1 MSARRRRWLWI
12 VGGAAVLAT
21 GGWLLASFP
30 RETDV
35 TWVEAH
41 VDDLVIGVEIEGSLQ
56 SRNSSYLGPP
66 PVPEMWDYKIAFLA
80 TEGNEVEPGTPVLG
94 FDVTELDRRLRER
107 QTESEE
113 AAKKIEQL
121 TKDLVRRRMVDDLKL
136 AEARARARKARL
148 KIEVPEEFEK
158 GQILEEARLDLELAE
173 TEIAHLE
180 SRLTSSVRSGEAAL
194 DVLRR
199 KKDRADQQVSEIQGS
214 IDRMMIKAPR
224 GGTVIHVSS
233 WRGEKMKIGD
243 SCWRGQ
249 QVVEL
254 PDLKAMMAKGEVD
267 EADAGRIRE
276 GQAFRARLDA
286 HPDVEYTGEVESIW
300 QTVQRKSWRNPIK
313 VVRLDLKL
321 NETDTQRMRP
331 GMRFRGSVEIE
342 RLEEVLVVPSH
353 AVFLTSEGPVVFRG
367 TLFGHEKVP
376 VRLGR
381 RNDEVVQVVEGLEP
395 GDRVAERNLE
405 RRERAES

>member
-1 MSARRRRWLWI
+1 MSPRRRRWPWVL
-12 VGGAAVLAT
+12 GAAAVLAA

-35 TWVEAH
+35 TWVEARI
-41 VDDLVIGVEIEGSLQ
+41 DDLVIGVGIEGSLQ
-56 SRNSSYLGPP
+56 SRNSSYLSPP
-66 PVPEMWDYKIAFLA
+66 AVPEMWDYKISFLA
-80 TEGNEVEPGTPVLG
+80 PEGDEVEPGTAVLG
-94 FDVTELDRRLRER
+94 FDVTELERRLRER

-113 AAKKIEQL
+113 AAKKIEQM
-121 TKDLVRRRMVDDLKL
+121 TKDLVRQRMADDLRL

-173 TEIAHLE
+173 TEIVHLE
-180 SRLTSSVRSGEAAL
+180 SRLTSSERSGEAAL
-194 DVLRR
+194 DVLSSQMR
-199 KKDRADQQVSEIQGS
+199 RADQQVSEIRES
-214 IDRMMIKAPR
+214 IDRMTVKAPR
-224 GGTVIHVSS
+224 AGTVIHVSN
-233 WRGEKMKIGD
+233 WRGDKKKIGD
-243 SCWRGQ
+243 SCWRGERM
-249 QVVEL
+249 VEL

-267 EADAGRIRE
+267 EADAGKITE

-286 HPDVEYTGEVESIW
+286 HPDVEYTGQVESIW

-342 RLEEVLVVPSH
+342 REEDVLIVPSH
-353 AVFLTSEGPVVFRG
+353 AVFLTSEGPVVFRR
-367 TLFGHEKVP
+367 TFFGHEKVP

-381 RNDEVVQVVEGLEP
+381 RNDEVVQVVEGLEA

-405 RRERAES
+405 RREREG

>member
-1 MSARRRRWLWI
+1 MSARRRRWPWI
-12 VGGAAVLAT
+12 FGGAAVLAT

-35 TWVEAH
+35 TWVEAR

-66 PVPEMWDYKIAFLA
+66 PVPEMWDYKISFLA

-94 FDVTELDRRLRER
+94 FDVTELTRRLRER

-121 TKDLVRRRMVDDLKL
+121 TKDLVRRRMADDLKL

-158 GQILEEARLDLELAE
+158 GQVLEEARLDLELAD

-180 SRLTSSVRSGEAAL
+180 SRLSSSERSGEAAL
-194 DVLRR
+194 DVLRSQ
-199 KKDRADQQVSEIQGS
+199 KERADQQVSEIQES
-214 IDRMMIKAPR
+214 IDRMMVKAPR
-224 GGTVIHVSS
+224 EGTVIHVSD

-243 SCWRGQ
+243 SCWRGRK
-249 QVVEL
+249 VVEL

-286 HPDVEYTGEVESIW
+286 HPDVEYTGKVESIW
-300 QTVQRKSWRNPIK
+300 RTVQRKSWRNPIK

-342 RLEEVLVVPSH
+342 RLEKVLVVPSH
-353 AVFLTSEGPVVFRG
+353 AVFLTTDGPVVFRR
-367 TLFGHEKVP
+367 TLLGHEKVP

-381 RNDEVVQVVEGLEP
+381 RNDEVVEVVEGLEP

-405 RRERAES
+405 RRERDG